1 MDDVPILLLGYN
13 RPEFLA
19 QRIQELRKIA
29 PPLIYISI
37 DGSNELTE
45 IEINRQLSLN
55 LEDWPIGSSIVLW
68 RQSENFGL
76 TRHVTSAIGRV
87 LKEHPNVI
95 VVEDDIS
102 LSPSF
107 YTNMIRGFRVLKENS
122 VRGTVGAFSPIKL
135 PKKLER
141 LNRWRKTPYF
151 SCWGWGISREIWEKY
166 QVDLRKENIELS
178 LSKSKI
184 WNGLSRTQ
192 RNVWMRRFEKIVL
205 YPLDTWDVQ
214 VQYMSFK
221 YDLVSILPIS
231 RFIDNVGFSDER
243 GAHTKG
249 NKPRWIRAGG
259 YSTEIIKSKTIS
271 IFSKPIVLLID
282 SNTFVGDTKFFQW
295 WSKR

>member
-1 MDDVPILLLGYN
+1 M
-13 RPEFLA
+13 
-19 QRIQELRKIA
+19 
-29 PPLIYISI
+29 
-37 DGSNELTE
+37 
-45 IEINRQLSLN
+45 
-55 LEDWPIGSSIVLW
+55 LW

-107 YTNMIRGFRVLKENS
+107 YTNMINGFQVLKEHK
-122 VRGTVGAFSPIKL
+122 VRGTVGAFSPLRL
-135 PKKLER
+135 PRKLER

-151 SCWGWGISREIWEKY
+151 SCWGWGVSREIWEKY

-259 YSTEIIKSKTIS
+259 YSTKTIKNNTIS
-271 IFSKPIVLLID
+271 IFSKPIVSLID

-295 WSKR
+295 WSNR

>member
-1 MDDVPILLLGYN
+1 
-13 RPEFLA
+13 
-19 QRIQELRKIA
+19 
-29 PPLIYISI
+29 
-37 DGSNELTE
+37 
-45 IEINRQLSLN
+45 
-55 LEDWPIGSSIVLW
+55 
-68 RQSENFGL
+68 
-76 TRHVTSAIGRV
+76 
-87 LKEHPNVI
+87 
-95 VVEDDIS
+95 
-102 LSPSF
+102 
-107 YTNMIRGFRVLKENS
+107 LKENS

-151 SCWGWGISREIWEKY
+151 SCWGWGVSREIWEKY
-166 QVDLRKENIELS
+166 QVDLSKENLELS

-221 YDLVSILPIS
+221 YDFVSILPIS

-243 GAHTKG
+243 SSHTKG

-259 YSTEIIKSKTIS
+259 YSTKIIKSKTIS
-271 IFSKPIVLLID
+271 IFSKPIILLID